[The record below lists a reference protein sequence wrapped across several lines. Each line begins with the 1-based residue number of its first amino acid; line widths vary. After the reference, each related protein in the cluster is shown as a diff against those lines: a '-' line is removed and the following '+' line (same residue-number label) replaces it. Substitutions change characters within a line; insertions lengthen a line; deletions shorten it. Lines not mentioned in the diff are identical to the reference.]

1 MNNMGCKYK
10 LDCPSSSGWC
20 EGPQQYY
27 ERCVPFLISAANR
40 CVNELSAQKAE
51 ADHWKLEAQKQAAE
65 TGHWKLEA
73 KRQAAETGEMMIS
86 LAERLEAV
94 RTDIAVSEQLLLDE
108 DSELDRV
115 ILSWKV
121 SQKKSEAEWLERV
134 LYGKHKEFKRKRA
147 GRG

>member
-10 LDCPSSSGWC
+10 PDCPSRSGWC
-20 EGPQQYY
+20 EGPQQHY

-40 CVNELSAQKAE
+40 CIHESDTQKAE
-51 ADHWKLEAQKQAAE
+51 AECWKLEAQKQAAE
-65 TGHWKLEA
+65 TG
-73 KRQAAETGEMMIS
+73 EMMIA

-115 ILSWKV
+115 ILQWKV

-134 LYGKHKEFKRKRA
+134 LYGKHKESKRKRA
-147 GRG
+147 ERG